1 MNLLS
6 PDMEATSP
14 AYHCTTNW
22 EPTLDEIL
30 AEPIIRQVMASDGVT
45 EPTLR
50 QLASEIG
57 ASRTTTGDDRAE
69 VRFYSGHLLP
79 ALQSTLASLADLDV
93 RYEIERD
100 YLEEWSEPGEA
111 KRRLVTALEAG
122 WRRDREP
129 IVQRLIWLETQFT
142 APRMSAL
149 PRIHDGASEHRHL

>member
-6 PDMEATSP
+6 PNLEATPP
-14 AYHCTTNW
+14 ACHLTTNW

-57 ASRTTTGDDRAE
+57 ASCTTTGDDRAE
-69 VRFYSGHLLP
+69 VRFYSDHLLP
-79 ALQSTLASLADLDV
+79 ALQSTLASLADLDI

-100 YLEEWSEPGEA
+100 YLEGWSGPNEV

-122 WRRDREP
+122 WQRDREP
-129 IVQRLIWLETQFT
+129 IVQRLIWLKAQLT
-142 APRMSAL
+142 APRRARWS
-149 PRIHDGASEHRHL
+149 